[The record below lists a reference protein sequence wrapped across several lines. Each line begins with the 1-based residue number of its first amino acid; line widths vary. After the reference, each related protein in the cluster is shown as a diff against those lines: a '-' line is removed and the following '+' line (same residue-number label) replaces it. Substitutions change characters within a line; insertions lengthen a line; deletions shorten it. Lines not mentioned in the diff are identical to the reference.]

1 MKGQKKFKRKKPKRK
16 IASIFQGDYL
26 QVHLTHTHTNIYGWI
41 QVTLGVTIINVT
53 PPNNLLLNS
62 YFENLTVE
70 LHVLYV
76 LFMHANFHDGQI

>member
-1 MKGQKKFKRKKPKRK
+1 MKDKKKNLNAKNQNEK
-16 IASIFQGDYL
+16 QL
-26 QVHLTHTHTNIYGWI
+26 QFFRVITYKYISHTHTNIYGWI

>member
-1 MKGQKKFKRKKPKRK
+1 MKGKKKFKRKKPKRK

-26 QVHLTHTHTNIYGWI
+26 QVHHTHTHIYGWI
-41 QVTLGVTIINVT
+41 EVTLCVTIINAT

-62 YFENLTVE
+62 YFENLIVE